1 MHYRVKNGLIDQ
13 IAFYPIIF
21 SSMNIIISM
30 FYFSAKRNHISF
42 LRSN

>member
-1 MHYRVKNGLIDQ
+1 MHYGVKNSLIDQ
-13 IAFYPIIF
+13 VVFYPIIF
-21 SSMNIIISM
+21 SSMNKRIST